1 VWSWLSTLIDVMRE
15 DREGT
20 MKIGMNT
27 RVSSRSLDVAVVAQ
41 KAEALGFES
50 LWLPEHGV
58 MPVRVTTRYQGS
70 PDGSIP
76 PSMSDIG
83 DPFIGLARASAVTTR
98 LKLGT
103 GICLVPEHHPLL
115 LAKEI
120 ATLDHLSNGR
130 FLFGIGA
137 GWLRE
142 ETEIMGGNFPHRWSQ
157 TREAVQVMKE
167 VWTKDE
173 AEFHGK
179 FYDFPPV
186 RSAPKPSRKPHP
198 PIFLGGSATNVLQR
212 VVAWGDGWLPIRVAP
227 EGIKHARAT
236 LDELA
241 AAAGRDP
248 KSIEITVY
256 GEASD
261 PDMLKRFEDA
271 GADRVIVRLQTTEGD
286 AALHELERMAERLFS
301 RV

>member
-1 VWSWLSTLIDVMRE
+1 
-15 DREGT
+15 
-20 MKIGMNT
+20 MKIGVNT
-27 RVSSRSLDVAVVAQ
+27 RVASQSMDIAVVAQ
-41 KAEALGFES
+41 KAESLGFES

-58 MPVRVTTRYQGS
+58 MPVHVATRYQGS
-70 PDGSIP
+70 SDGSIP

-83 DPFIGLARASAVTTR
+83 DPFIGLARASAVTKT

-103 GICLVPEHHPLL
+103 GICLVPEHNPLL

-142 ETEIMGGNFPHRWSQ
+142 ETEIMGGDFEHRWSQ
-157 TREAVQVMKE
+157 TREAILIMKE
-167 VWTKDE
+167 LWTKAE

-179 FYDFPPV
+179 FYDFPLV
-186 RSAPKPSRKPHP
+186 RSSPKPFQKPHP
-198 PIFLGGSATNVLQR
+198 PIFLGGSAGNVFKR
-212 VVAWGDGWLPIRVAP
+212 IVAWGDGWMPIRATP
-227 EGIKHARAT
+227 QDIKSSRAT

-241 AAAGRDP
+241 DAAGRDP
-248 KSIEITVY
+248 RSIEIMVY

-261 PDMLKRFEDA
+261 PEMLKRFEEA
-271 GADRVIVRLQTTEGD
+271 GASRVTVRLQVTEGD
-286 AALHELERMAERLFS
+286 AALTELERMAEQLFA
-301 RV
+301 

>member
-1 VWSWLSTLIDVMRE
+1 M
-15 DREGT
+15 EGT
-20 MKIGMNT
+20 MHIGLNT
-27 RVSSRSLDVAVVAQ
+27 RVSSRSLDVAIVAQ

-58 MPVRVTTRYQGS
+58 MPVHVTTRYQGS
-70 PDGSIP
+70 ADGSIP

-83 DPFIGLARASAVTTR
+83 DPFIGLARASAVTSR

-142 ETEIMGGNFPHRWSQ
+142 ETEIMGGNFPQRWGQ

-179 FYDFPPV
+179 FFNFPAV
-186 RSAPKPSRKPHP
+186 RSAPKPAQKPHP
-198 PIFLGGSATNVLQR
+198 PIFLGGSAKNVFKR
-212 VVAWGDGWLPIRVAP
+212 VVAWGDGWMPTRATP
-227 EGIKHARAT
+227 EDIKNARAT
-236 LDELA
+236 LATLA
-241 AAAGRDP
+241 AEAGRDP
-248 KSIEITVY
+248 RSIQITVY
-256 GEASD
+256 GEAGD
-261 PDMLKRFEDA
+261 RDLLKRFADA
-271 GADRVIVRLQTTEGD
+271 GADRVIVRLETTEGEE
-286 AALHELERMAERLFS
+286 ALNALERMAEQLLA
-301 RV
+301 

>member
-1 VWSWLSTLIDVMRE
+1 
-15 DREGT
+15 
-20 MKIGMNT
+20 MKIGVNT
-27 RVSSRSLDVAVVAQ
+27 RVASQSMDIAVVAQ
-41 KAEALGFES
+41 KAESLGFES

-58 MPVRVTTRYQGS
+58 MPVHVATRYQGS
-70 PDGSIP
+70 SDGSIP

-83 DPFIGLARASAVTTR
+83 DPFIGLARASAVTKT

-103 GICLVPEHHPLL
+103 GICLVPEHNPLL

-142 ETEIMGGNFPHRWSQ
+142 ETEIMGGDFEHRWSQ
-157 TREAVQVMKE
+157 TREAILIMKE
-167 VWTKDE
+167 LWTKAE

-179 FYDFPPV
+179 FYDFPLV
-186 RSAPKPSRKPHP
+186 RSSPKPFQKPHP
-198 PIFLGGSATNVLQR
+198 PIFLGGSAGNVFKR
-212 VVAWGDGWLPIRVAP
+212 IVAWGDGWMPIRATP
-227 EGIKHARAT
+227 QDIKSGRAT

-241 AAAGRDP
+241 DAAGRDP
-248 KSIEITVY
+248 RSIEIMVY

-261 PDMLKRFEDA
+261 PEMLKRFEEA
-271 GADRVIVRLQTTEGD
+271 GASRVTVRLQVTEGD
-286 AALHELERMAERLFS
+286 AALTELERMAEQLFA
-301 RV
+301 